1 MRKVLL
7 FYVVTIALASAA
19 QNPGVRS
26 FDDEAIRDMLE
37 GFAVMEADNEESD
50 PYQRDLPTVA
60 DYYRM
65 MEKRCEESGVD
76 KRRILDVAKEEID
89 RCAAYVKSTGQ
100 TPIANNAVRLLD
112 LVAHSGDRSLLPYLE
127 EKSLDPET
135 IKFIRSAA
143 AEVYV
148 NIASVEEC
156 IEFMR
161 KAFGIND
168 DKGFWRSRVTPLFLG
183 KMESAIA
190 NRSVSDE
197 TEERLLSL
205 LMAYAQITSYASEAS
220 WVDDFLVKHCYGYRM
235 SEQRLSLWS
244 RILDEDKENE
254 LKRKNYL
261 PIREAIEA
269 IPPRKR
275 TDLRKRF
282 PDLSPLPDDAPARS
296 SAKVA
301 IAVAVGIVAVV
312 AAWLILRRKK
322 AHEAA

>member
-7 FYVVTIALASAA
+7 FYVVTIALMSAA
-19 QNPGVRS
+19 QNPGARP

-37 GFAVMEADNEESD
+37 GFAIMEADNEGD
-50 PYQRDLPTVA
+50 PHQQNLPTVA
-60 DYYRM
+60 DCYRM
-65 MEKRCEESGVD
+65 MEKRCEEAGVD

-89 RCAAYVKSTGQ
+89 KCAAYVKSTGR
-100 TPIANNAVRLLD
+100 TSIAINAVRLLD

-135 IKFIRSAA
+135 LKFIRSAA

-161 KAFGIND
+161 KAFGINA

-205 LMAYAQITSYASEAS
+205 LMAYTQITSYASEAS
-220 WVDDFLVKHCYGYRM
+220 WVDDFLVKHCYGYKI
-235 SEQRLSLWS
+235 SEQRLLLWS

-261 PIREAIEA
+261 PIKEAIEA
-269 IPPRKR
+269 TPPRKR

-282 PDLSPLPDDAPARS
+282 PDLSPLPGDAPARS
-296 SAKVA
+296 PVKVA
-301 IAVAVGIVAVV
+301 IAVGTGIVAVV
-312 AAWLILRRKK
+312 AAWLALRRRKVRK
-322 AHEAA
+322 AA

>member
-7 FYVVTIALASAA
+7 FYVTVATLVSAA
-19 QNPGVRS
+19 QNPVARP

-37 GFAVMEADNEESD
+37 GIVFMEADNEGD
-50 PYQRDLPTVA
+50 PHQQNLPTVA

-65 MEKRCEESGVD
+65 MEKRCEEAGVD
-76 KRRILDVAKEEID
+76 KRRILDLAKEAID
-89 RCAAYVKSTGQ
+89 GYIAYVKNTGRIS
-100 TPIANNAVRLLD
+100 IANNAVRLLQ

-127 EKSLDPET
+127 EKSLDPE
-135 IKFIRSAA
+135 IRRSIRSAA

-161 KAFGIND
+161 KAFGINA

-205 LMAYAQITSYASEAS
+205 LMAYTQITSYASEAS

-282 PDLSPLPDDAPARS
+282 PDLPPLPGDAPARS
-296 SAKVA
+296 PVKVA
-301 IAVAVGIVAVV
+301 IAVVAGIVAVV

>member
-1 MRKVLL
+1 MRKILL
-7 FYVVTIALASAA
+7 FYVVVIALVSAA
-19 QNPGVRS
+19 QNPGVRP

-37 GFAVMEADNEESD
+37 GFAVMEDDNEDD
-50 PYQRDLPTVA
+50 PRQKDSLTVA

-65 MEKRCEESGVD
+65 MEKRCEESDGD
-76 KRRILDVAKEEID
+76 KRRILDLAKEAID
-89 RCAAYVKSTGQ
+89 GYIAYVKNTGRIA
-100 TPIANNAVRLLD
+100 IANNAVRLLQ

-127 EKSLDPET
+127 EKSLDPE
-135 IKFIRSAA
+135 IRRSIRSAA

-161 KAFGIND
+161 KAFGINA
-168 DKGFWRSRVTPLFLG
+168 DKGFWRSRLTPLFLE
-183 KMESAIA
+183 KMEAAIA
-190 NRSVSDE
+190 NRSVPDE
-197 TEERLLSL
+197 TMERLLSL
-205 LMAYAQITSYASEAS
+205 LMAHTQTTSYSREAS

-282 PDLSPLPDDAPARS
+282 PDLPPLPDDAPARS
-296 SAKVA
+296 PVKVA
-301 IAVAVGIVAVV
+301 IAVVAGIVAVV
-312 AAWLILRRKK
+312 AAWLVLRRRKV
-322 AHEAA
+322 HETS